1 MLASMIEILS
11 PDLFRPH
18 LGSISAH
25 VTWLEEHV
33 LEEALASGAMLRG
46 WRSNHLPPEGGPL
59 GWCTAQALRCASR
72 LHELT
77 RSLLCA
83 DVLADLG
90 GTRAQP
96 ADASAWA
103 RLLDSD
109 LLPTGGGGA
118 RSEGAVLGAVDSDL
132 LPTGGGGARSEGAVL
147 GAVDSDL
154 LPTGGG
160 GARSEGA
167 VLGAVSGAVSG
178 STLKTTLEQR
188 MIEPLAALSA
198 CDPLGRVLP
207 PLKCLK
213 VGTAL

>member
-33 LEEALASGAMLRG
+33 LEEALASGANLRG

-77 RSLLCA
+77 SSLLCA

-132 LPTGGGGARSEGAVL
+132 LPTE
-147 GAVDSDL
+147 
-154 LPTGGG
+154 GG

>member
-1 MLASMIEILS
+1 MGNAFCFSPDMLASMVEILP

-33 LEEALASGAMLRG
+33 VEEALASGAMLRG

-77 RSLLCA
+77 RSLLCS

-90 GTRAQP
+90 GTQAQP
-96 ADASAWA
+96 MDTSAWS

-109 LLPTGGGGA
+109 LPPAGGNAG
-118 RSEGAVLGAVDSDL
+118 SEGAVLGAL
-132 LPTGGGGARSEGAVL
+132 
-147 GAVDSDL
+147 
-154 LPTGGG
+154 
-160 GARSEGA
+160 
-167 VLGAVSGAVSG
+167 SGAVSG

>member
-1 MLASMIEILS
+1 M
-11 PDLFRPH
+11 R
-18 LGSISAH
+18 
-25 VTWLEEHV
+25 
-33 LEEALASGAMLRG
+33 
-46 WRSNHLPPEGGPL
+46 
-59 GWCTAQALRCASR
+59 
-72 LHELT
+72 ELT
-77 RSLLCA
+77 RSLLCS

-90 GTRAQP
+90 GTQAQP
-96 ADASAWA
+96 ADTSSWV

-109 LLPTGGGGA
+109 LLPAGGGA
-118 RSEGAVLGAVDSDL
+118 G
-132 LPTGGGGARSEGAVL
+132 
-147 GAVDSDL
+147 
-154 LPTGGG
+154 
-160 GARSEGA
+160 SEGA

>member
-1 MLASMIEILS
+1 MRPHQGNNVGNAFCFSPDMLASMVEILS
-11 PDLFRPH
+11 PDHFRPH

-109 LLPTGGGGA
+109 LLPTGGGAAG
-118 RSEGAVLGAVDSDL
+118 
-132 LPTGGGGARSEGAVL
+132 
-147 GAVDSDL
+147 
-154 LPTGGG
+154 
-160 GARSEGA
+160 SEGA

>member
-1 MLASMIEILS
+1 MRPHQGNNVGNAFCFSPDMLASMIEILS

-118 RSEGAVLGAVDSDL
+118 G
-132 LPTGGGGARSEGAVL
+132 
-147 GAVDSDL
+147 
-154 LPTGGG
+154 
-160 GARSEGA
+160 SEGA

>member
-1 MLASMIEILS
+1 MRPHQGNNVGNAFCFSPDMLASMVEILS

-109 LLPTGGGGA
+109 LLPTGGGAAG
-118 RSEGAVLGAVDSDL
+118 
-132 LPTGGGGARSEGAVL
+132 
-147 GAVDSDL
+147 
-154 LPTGGG
+154 
-160 GARSEGA
+160 SEGA

>member
-1 MLASMIEILS
+1 VRPHQGNNVGNAFCFSPDMLASMIEILS

-118 RSEGAVLGAVDSDL
+118 G
-132 LPTGGGGARSEGAVL
+132 
-147 GAVDSDL
+147 
-154 LPTGGG
+154 
-160 GARSEGA
+160 SEGA

>member
-1 MLASMIEILS
+1 MGNAFCFSPDMLASMIEILS

-109 LLPTGGGGA
+109 LLPTGGGAAG
-118 RSEGAVLGAVDSDL
+118 
-132 LPTGGGGARSEGAVL
+132 
-147 GAVDSDL
+147 
-154 LPTGGG
+154 
-160 GARSEGA
+160 SEGA

>member
-1 MLASMIEILS
+1 MLASMVEILP

-77 RSLLCA
+77 RSLLCS

-96 ADASAWA
+96 ADTSAWA

-109 LLPTGGGGA
+109 LPNTAPATVPNMA
-118 RSEGAVLGAVDSDL
+118 RLLDSDL
-132 LPTGGGGARSEGAVL
+132 LPAGGGAG
-147 GAVDSDL
+147 
-154 LPTGGG
+154 
-160 GARSEGA
+160 SEGA
-167 VLGAVSGAVSG
+167 VLGAVSGL
-178 STLKTTLEQR
+178 TLKTTLEQR

>member
-1 MLASMIEILS
+1 MLASMVEILP

-33 LEEALASGAMLRG
+33 VEEALASGAMLRG

-77 RSLLCA
+77 RSLLCS

-90 GTRAQP
+90 GTQAQP
-96 ADASAWA
+96 ADTSSWV

-109 LLPTGGGGA
+109 LLPAGGGA
-118 RSEGAVLGAVDSDL
+118 G
-132 LPTGGGGARSEGAVL
+132 
-147 GAVDSDL
+147 
-154 LPTGGG
+154 
-160 GARSEGA
+160 SEGA

>member
-1 MLASMIEILS
+1 MGNAFCFSPDMLASMIEILS

-77 RSLLCA
+77 RSLLCS

-109 LLPTGGGGA
+109 LLPTGGGAAG
-118 RSEGAVLGAVDSDL
+118 
-132 LPTGGGGARSEGAVL
+132 
-147 GAVDSDL
+147 
-154 LPTGGG
+154 
-160 GARSEGA
+160 SEGA

>member
-1 MLASMIEILS
+1 MLASMVEILP

-33 LEEALASGAMLRG
+33 VEEALASGAMLRG

-77 RSLLCA
+77 RSLLCS

-90 GTRAQP
+90 GTQAQP
-96 ADASAWA
+96 ADTSAWV

-109 LLPTGGGGA
+109 LLPAGGGA
-118 RSEGAVLGAVDSDL
+118 GSEGAVLGAL
-132 LPTGGGGARSEGAVL
+132 
-147 GAVDSDL
+147 
-154 LPTGGG
+154 
-160 GARSEGA
+160 
-167 VLGAVSGAVSG
+167 SGAVSG

>member
-1 MLASMIEILS
+1 MRPHQGNNVGNAFCFSPDMLASMVEVLS

-33 LEEALASGAMLRG
+33 LEEALASGANLRG

-109 LLPTGGGGA
+109 LLPTGGGG
-118 RSEGAVLGAVDSDL
+118 
-132 LPTGGGGARSEGAVL
+132 TG
-147 GAVDSDL
+147 
-154 LPTGGG
+154 
-160 GARSEGA
+160 SEGA